1 MKLIT
6 GILIG
11 FIIGFYTCDYAQQMQ
26 PENSTVITITPAF
39 EIPIKHK
46 TSRKYLTHSG
56 YFKNGIGQ
64 WEKEK

>member
-1 MKLIT
+1 MKFIT

-11 FIIGFYTCDYAQQMQ
+11 FVFGFYTCSYLNPKQ

-56 YFKNGIGQ
+56 YTKNEIGE
-64 WEKEK
+64 WEK